1 MAASLP
7 RVVLDTNVCLD
18 LFLFGDP
25 RCAALQADLDRGA
38 IVAVTDPACREEWLA
53 VLRYPALALDE
64 ARRRHA
70 MAAFDA
76 QVVPVEAGAG
86 MATPNLPRC
95 ADPDDQK
102 FLTLAA
108 NAGARWLL
116 SRDRALL
123 ALAGRLRRAG
133 GFAILAP
140 AAWVQAVDARALVR
154 SPGRGRLDVRTDQ
167 PAGPSGPCTS
177 SAKPV

>member
-1 MAASLP
+1 
-7 RVVLDTNVCLD
+7 
-18 LFLFGDP
+18 
-25 RCAALQADLDRGA
+25 
-38 IVAVTDPACREEWLA
+38 
-53 VLRYPALALDE
+53 
-64 ARRRHA
+64 

-86 MATPNLPRC
+86 MAMPDVPRC

-102 FLTLAA
+102 FLALAA

-140 AAWVQAVDARALVR
+140 SAWVPAVDARGGAG
-154 SPGRGRLDVRTDQ
+154 SPGGGRLDVQADQ
-167 PAGPSGPCTS
+167 PAGPCGPFAS